1 MIYEAYYS
9 YEIKSSSGTSSYS
22 GSAGW
27 SFARGEAVM
36 AMIEGGKIRTI
47 RSLAEADSSDEIEDY
62 TDNKIMMNG
71 KVYKMDENV
80 TVVYKK
86 LSKSDWNVTTLD
98 DLDDNV
104 TDGTWKVNTVTL
116 YKDDSGADAKVRVI
130 KVTLK

>member
-1 MIYEAYYS
+1 
-9 YEIKSSSGTSSYS
+9 
-22 GSAGW
+22 
-27 SFARGEAVM
+27 M